1 MTYQT
6 ELLMQQRMS
15 ELRQANASR
24 RLPATSRSHTGPSA
38 ARASLGR
45 ALVRV
50 GDRLAQPAGVPAHR

>member
-6 ELLMQQRMS
+6 QLLMHQRTA
-15 ELRQANASR
+15 ELRKAASSR
-24 RLPATSRSHTGPSA
+24 RRRDESLSHARLSA
-38 ARASLGR
+38 AQASLGR